1 MWTAVSELLGP
12 AKNGSLITHIEV
24 DNSDGSIARDSG
36 WMQEGMSVQ
45 DNSFDLWG
53 IIVSSNYL
61 VGVTPMI
68 STENT

>member
-24 DNSDGSIARDSG
+24 DNSDDSITDDIG
-36 WMQEGMSVQ
+36 WMQLDMSVQ

-53 IIVSSNYL
+53 IIVSSNFL
-61 VGVTPMI
+61 VVMDRSPVSET
-68 STENT
+68 T